1 MGWVYPQ
8 YREFRL
14 RSWHIPRCS
23 PDMTYGLLL
32 TTCWRKSA
40 LRSCHCLVVTSLWC
54 KKQTHGLCA
63 NKQLEVRSET
73 SLPLDEVTSEKI
85 SSQWRWAKKVMSWK
99 QLRCWT
105 RVMTSWISSNV
116 FQPLSRYKWLG
127 TSTFGA
133 HSHRWA
139 CATQSFQVGG
149 TSCCSSG
156 FGTSRRGRGSFLCC
170 ALRSY
175 RPPAPLKFVG
185 LSGLLQGKANLLV
198 SCPTHDLVYAWPDGV
213 DLQVSHTVGRVWG
226 ACWDAGFFCIF
237 TLLANASWFS
247 DVWQRD
253 DALGARWGCSS
264 FSGQHAMRG
273 GQTCFRQCSVTEY
286 SVHFSQ
292 RTPLHCF
299 FTLESHFEDSW
310 SRRHWFFSVV
320 WPVQVPLVSAK
331 VHFRCFPVTSRSP
344 SLYI

>member
-23 PDMTYGLLL
+23 PDMTSGLLL

-85 SSQWRWAKKVMSWK
+85 SSQWRWAKKVVSWK

-105 RVMTSWISSNV
+105 RVMTCWISSNV
-116 FQPLSRYKWLG
+116 CQPLSWYKWLG
-127 TSTFGA
+127 TSKFGA

-149 TSCCSSG
+149 TSCCSFWIWDIATRPWIVFVLRPSKLPSTCAFEVRG
-156 FGTSRRGRGSFLCC
+156 FVRSAARKSQSTCIMPYPRPCICVAWWRRFTSVAHR
-170 ALRSY
+170 
-175 RPPAPLKFVG
+175 
-185 LSGLLQGKANLLV
+185 
-198 SCPTHDLVYAWPDGV
+198 WPG
-213 DLQVSHTVGRVWG
+213 VGRMLGCRILLHFHPFGQRILIFGCMTARRCARCSLGVFQLLWP
-226 ACWDAGFFCIF
+226 ACYEGRPNVLQA
-237 TLLANASWFS
+237 
-247 DVWQRD
+247 V
-253 DALGARWGCSS
+253 
-264 FSGQHAMRG
+264 
-273 GQTCFRQCSVTEY
+273 QCNGV
-286 SVHFSQ
+286 
-292 RTPLHCF
+292 
-299 FTLESHFEDSW
+299 
-310 SRRHWFFSVV
+310 
-320 WPVQVPLVSAK
+320 
-331 VHFRCFPVTSRSP
+331 
-344 SLYI
+344 